1 MFDLH
6 LFTVIFCNVTIM
18 LQIFQKSETH
28 RAVGD
33 EQGKGWMM
41 SKFVKGTSILGVMLL
56 SFGIW
61 QLTEIDQ
68 NENSEVNAI
77 QNVME
82 KEETYETVYIE
93 KEDQMEADVSNK
105 EMVDT
110 RTVRSIQTSIENN
123 EEAKQLIIGLGR
135 GVREDLK
142 KHDVN
147 TDKEWKELEQD
158 SEKKQEMIQ
167 ELLALTDDEELKKL
181 ASTAKKKLEKT
192 ITDRSFDFYKQ
203 AVRPFE
209 FLSEQL

>member
-1 MFDLH
+1 
-6 LFTVIFCNVTIM
+6 
-18 LQIFQKSETH
+18 
-28 RAVGD
+28 
-33 EQGKGWMM
+33 M

-61 QLTEIDQ
+61 QLTEMDQ

-77 QNVME
+77 PNVME

-93 KEDQMEADVSNK
+93 KEDQMEVDVSNK

-181 ASTAKKKLEKT
+181 ASTAQKKLEKT
-192 ITDRSFDFYKQ
+192 ITDHSFDFYKQ